1 MLSRSF
7 LMTTNAKQLIYA
19 RDLWFYF
26 T

>member
-1 MLSRSF
+1 MLSRSV

-19 RDLWFYF
+19 RDLCFYF